1 MENLGETS
9 QFQRIALQCHQT
21 WQGENPLKLFSIG
34 CCTCHH
40 FLFYWRFEWEN
51 HRSKWWMSRIAT
63 LDLPSGK
70 RLHSYGKSLLLMGK
84 STISTGPFSSSL
96 FVCLPG
102 RVLDDKSSTNH
113 HPHEICHFFGIGASP
128 CNSPKI
134 QGRSAKRGAGRLGVK
149 SWIGLQIDT
158 GNHGIKYPKGV
169 I

>member
-113 HPHEICHFFGIGASP
+113 HPHEICHFLASEHP
-128 CNSPKI
+128 HVTHP
-134 QGRSAKRGAGRLGVK
+134 RSKVVRPSEALGGWALRV
-149 SWIGLQIDT
+149 GLVYRST
-158 GNHGIKYPKGV
+158 PETMG
-169 I
+169 